1 MLKSNQNITYTGD
14 EMLEVLK
21 EMNLILLSLHNMGA
35 YYGEKFHQYGEEA
48 SREEYETET
57 TRFIDEWEVTQRLAK
72 VRKILSSKFDSTLG
86 IDDMDDIERALED
99 IKYWTKPNDKPNP

>member
-21 EMNLILLSLHNMGA
+21 EMNLILLSLHYMGS

-48 SREEYETET
+48 YRREYETET
-57 TRFIDEWEVTQRLAK
+57 TRFIDEWDVTQRLAK

>member
-21 EMNLILLSLHNMGA
+21 EMNLILLSLHNMGS

-48 SREEYETET
+48 YRGEYETET